1 MTAAP
6 NGLARQQANA
16 EQSVQ
21 TLVRDN
27 WAAIS
32 QSLPATMDPK
42 RFARLIFNSVR
53 RTPKLAQCSATSLIG
68 SLLSSS
74 ALGLEVDTPLGESYL
89 VPYGQDAQLIVG
101 YQGIVKLYRQH
112 PMAGQVGSGWVGPRD
127 LFEYAYGTSPYLT
140 HVPARGDRG
149 EPIAFWASY
158 TLKDGTTDF
167 TVLSPE
173 EVAALRGKVKK
184 GDIADPQH
192 WMSRKTVLKQVL
204 KLAPKSTALAAALM
218 IDEQPVGG
226 AHQVTGLES
235 VAATV
240 AAIAHDTIDLETGEI
255 VEEPPISREAQPA
268 VEPAPN
274 APSVGEGKAGAEGGE
289 AASSP
294 RTPASPPTQRKA
306 VQAAVMHFDR
316 LGITDRAERLMW
328 TALIAGRE
336 ITSTNDLPLAELRD
350 VVTRLERV
358 KDRTALEA
366 LGAVLEAEREGD
378 PA

>member
-1 MTAAP
+1 MTSTA
-6 NGLARQQANA
+6 LAKQQAHA
-16 EQSVQ
+16 EQTVQ
-21 TLVRDN
+21 SLVRGN

-112 PMAGQVGSGWVGPRD
+112 PMAGQVGSGWVGQRD
-127 LFEYAYGTSPYLT
+127 RFDYAYGTSPFLT

-167 TVLSPE
+167 VVLSPE
-173 EVAALRGKVKK
+173 EVATLRGKTRK

-192 WMSRKTVLKQVL
+192 WMSRKTALKQVL
-204 KLAPKSTALAAALM
+204 KLAPKSTMLAAALM
-218 IDEQPVGG
+218 VDEQPVGG

-235 VAATV
+235 VAASV
-240 AAIAHDTIDLETGEI
+240 AAIAHEAIDPATGE
-255 VEEPPISREAQPA
+255 VLDEVPDSREAQPA
-268 VEPAPN
+268 VEPAPD
-274 APSVGEGKAGAEGGE
+274 APSVGEGKAGAEGGG
-289 AASSP
+289 AASSQ
-294 RTPASPPTQRKA
+294 AAAPPLTQRKA

-316 LGITDRAERLMW
+316 LGVSDRAERLMW

-336 ITSTNDLPLAELRD
+336 IASTNDLALAELRD
-350 VVTRLERV
+350 VVTRLERA
-358 KDRTALEA
+358 KDRAALEA
-366 LGAVLEAEREGD
+366 LGAVLEAEREGQGD
-378 PA
+378 E